1 MLREEKRSVEG
12 VTASPG
18 SGFPEPGLVF
28 RGLRPYRMNRFD
40 ATCQPAKA
48 RNAAE
53 GHSLMSS
60 TVCKQGGLLGMIGQF
75 GQNTV
80 PYERKD
86 RNTGVKTANF
96 APV

>member
-18 SGFPEPGLVF
+18 SDFPEPGLVF
-28 RGLRPYRMNRFD
+28 RGLRPYRMNRLD

-53 GHSLMSS
+53 SHSLMSS

-80 PYERKD
+80 PYERKT
-86 RNTGVKTANF
+86 RTTGVKTANF
-96 APV
+96 APA